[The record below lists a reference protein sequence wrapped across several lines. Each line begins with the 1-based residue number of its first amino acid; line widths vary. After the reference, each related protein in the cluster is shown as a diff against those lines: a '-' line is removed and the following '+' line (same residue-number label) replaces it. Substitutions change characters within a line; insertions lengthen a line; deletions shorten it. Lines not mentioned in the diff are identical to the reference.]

1 MSKMGDLL
9 IEIEELH
16 FAGHSATAIANVTG
30 MPVKWIV
37 EYLDKFDD
45 TDYND
50 SMDGDAASALSSAGW
65 GTDEDYG
72 GGMDD
77 PF

>member
-9 IEIEELH
+9 IEIEELY
-16 FAGHSATAIANVTG
+16 FAGHSVTAIANVTG
-30 MPVKWIV
+30 MPVKWIA
-37 EYLDKFDD
+37 EYLDRFDD
-45 TDYND
+45 SEYND
-50 SMDGDAASALSSAGW
+50 SMDGDDASALASAGF